1 MKLFGKNKLSFL
13 AIALVA
19 SVFTFTSCEEED
31 PGFCPIC
38 GEPLEDQLEE
48 LRFDD

>member
-1 MKLFGKNKLSFL
+1 MNVKHIDCPMCYNKSR
-13 AIALVA
+13 V
-19 SVFTFTSCEEED
+19 SCEEED
-31 PGFCPIC
+31 PKYCPIC

>member
-1 MKLFGKNKLSFL
+1 MNVKHIDCPMCYNKS
-13 AIALVA
+13 
-19 SVFTFTSCEEED
+19 SVSCEEED

-38 GEPLEDQLEE
+38 GEPIEEQLEE

>member
-1 MKLFGKNKLSFL
+1 MNIIHIDCPMCYTKSR
-13 AIALVA
+13 V
-19 SVFTFTSCEEED
+19 SCEEED

-38 GEPLEDQLEE
+38 GEPLEKDQLEE